1 MYQINTR
8 SLVQNKLLLAKNYHL
23 QPSEI
28 DKLQYYEW
36 EAYLEEVN
44 ILEKKYQAEQE
55 KQQEEQ
61 KAAFNPNSF
70 NTQMAQMQRS
80 MASTT
85 FGSGNFKAPTMPSMP
100 KMSVP
105 KFN

>member
-1 MYQINTR
+1 M
-8 SLVQNKLLLAKNYHL
+8 VQNKVALAKHYHL

-28 DKLQYYEW
+28 NMMQYYEY
-36 EAYLEEVN
+36 ETYLEEVN
-44 ILEKKYQAEQE
+44 ILEKKYAAEQE

-61 KAAFNPNSF
+61 KSMVNPASF
-70 NTQMAQMQRS
+70 NSQMAQMQKS

-85 FGSGNFKAPTMPSMP
+85 FGSGNFKAPTMPKISI
-100 KMSVP
+100 P